1 MQVDYEEL
9 KTIVEGDPWLYTT
22 SELTAIIGVSDKVR
36 QNGKVKK
43 LIG

>member
-9 KTIVEGDPWLYTT
+9 KTIVEGDPSYTT
-22 SELTAIIGVSDKVR
+22 SELTAVIGVSDKLR